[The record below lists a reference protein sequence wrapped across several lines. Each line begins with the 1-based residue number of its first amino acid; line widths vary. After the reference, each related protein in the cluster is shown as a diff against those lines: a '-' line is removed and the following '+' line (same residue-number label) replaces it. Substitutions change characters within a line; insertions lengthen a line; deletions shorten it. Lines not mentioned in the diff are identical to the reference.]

1 MAQPRIG
8 LYIILD
14 RALLGDRD
22 PAAVMRSLLDAG
34 AGWFQYRDKRASDEE
49 VAAELAR
56 LGPLCRATG
65 ARILVNDRAHLAA
78 ARHVDGVHLG
88 ASDMAVGEARRIL
101 GPGKI
106 IGRSAQTV
114 DEALRARDEG
124 ADYLGAGAVYPTTT
138 KGDAAPLGVAGLAAI
153 CRAVGDST
161 LRSRGPFSSPSALR
175 SHGSFSSPP
184 PLRGRDRE
192 GGNTAAG
199 SADRSMTELSV
210 VAIGGITRARVA
222 EVLAAGASGVAV
234 ASAVLCAADPGEAAR
249 GIIEEIGCFVA
260 GYGSGLK
267 S

>member
-1 MAQPRIG
+1 MTTRSRIG

-22 PAAVMRSLLDAG
+22 PAAVLRSLLDAG

-49 VAAELAR
+49 VAGELAR
-56 LGPLCRATG
+56 LGPLCRSGG
-65 ARILVNDRAHLAA
+65 ARLLVNDRAHLAA
-78 ARHVDGVHLG
+78 SRHADGVHLG
-88 ASDMAVGEARRIL
+88 ASDMAVGEARRLL

-153 CRAVGDST
+153 CRAAGD
-161 LRSRGPFSSPSALR
+161 LPSRIR
-175 SHGSFSSPP
+175 ERHHSPP
-184 PLRGRDRE
+184 PVRGRDRE
-192 GGNTAAG
+192 GGRTAAENVG
-199 SADRSMTELSV
+199 VRTPGIPV
-210 VAIGGITRARVA
+210 VAIGGITRARAA

-234 ASAVLCAADPGEAAR
+234 ASAVLSAADPGEAAR
-249 GIIEEIGCFVA
+249 GIVEEIGRFVRA
-260 GYGSGLK
+260 HGSGLN